1 MVILLRTLRKGS
13 VNEYKKYM
21 IKLNRKTETVGIR
34 LSKKLRQEMDAVK
47 EQFGLSLSNQFSI
60 AIRTFHKTLSD
71 DK

>member
-1 MVILLRTLRKGS
+1 
-13 VNEYKKYM
+13 M
-21 IKLNRKTETVGIR
+21 IKLNKKTETVGIR

-71 DK
+71 EQR

>member
-1 MVILLRTLRKGS
+1 
-13 VNEYKKYM
+13 M

-47 EQFGLSLSNQFSI
+47 EQFGLSLSSQFSI